1 MLKKLLVAVVAV
13 IVMGAVITTWYWQKG
28 SSNSSELVL
37 YGNVDIRVVSLAF
50 NASARIQSLN
60 VQEGDKVKI
69 GEILGKLD
77 AQESTL
83 KITKAKAQIRVQQ
96 QLLQRLENGSRPEE
110 IAQAQANVSAAK
122 VDANLARQELARLQ
136 NISQG
141 TQGRAVSK
149 QDIDRAEAR
158 LEIAMAQLESRRK
171 ARDLVI
177 VGPRQEDIAQAKA
190 QLAVAEA
197 ELALLQY
204 QLSET
209 VLKSPVDS
217 VVRSRLLE
225 PGDMASPQ
233 RPVFLLAITKPKW
246 VRAYVTEVDLGFIH
260 PGMAASIIT
269 DSHPGE
275 ALSGKVGYI
284 SSVAEFTPKIVQTEE
299 LRTSLVYETRILV
312 DDPQDWLRLG
322 MPAIVRLHLVAS
334 KPVRS

>member
-1 MLKKLLVAVVAV
+1 MLKKLLVAVVVV
-13 IVMGAVITTWYWQKG
+13 IIMGAVITTWYWQKG

-83 KITKAKAQIRVQQ
+83 KITKAKAQVRVQQ

-177 VGPRQEDIAQAKA
+177 AGPRQEDIAQAKA

-233 RPVFLLAITKPKW
+233 RPVFSLAITKPKW
-246 VRAYVTEVDLGFIH
+246 VRAYVTEVDLGLIH

-312 DDPQDWLRLG
+312 DDPQDRLRLG
-322 MPAIVRLHLVAS
+322 MPATVRLHLVAS

>member
-83 KITKAKAQIRVQQ
+83 KITKAKAQVRVQQ

-110 IAQAQANVSAAK
+110 IAQAQANVRAAK

-136 NISQG
+136 NISRG

-177 VGPRQEDIAQAKA
+177 AGPRQEDIAQAKA

-233 RPVFLLAITKPKW
+233 RPVFSLAITKPKW
-246 VRAYVTEVDLGFIH
+246 VRAYVTEVDLGLIH

-312 DDPQDWLRLG
+312 DDPQDRLRLG
-322 MPAIVRLHLVAS
+322 MPATVRLHLVAS